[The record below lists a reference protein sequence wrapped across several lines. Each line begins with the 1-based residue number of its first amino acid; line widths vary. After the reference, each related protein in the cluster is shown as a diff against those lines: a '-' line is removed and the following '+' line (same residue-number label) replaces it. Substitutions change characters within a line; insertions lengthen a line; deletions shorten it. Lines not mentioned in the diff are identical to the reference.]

1 MISKIL
7 SFDWA
12 LWFFW
17 IMATTLGWLLGRF
30 ILPGIS
36 LVTSGFLVSVF
47 QWLVLQGRIFRPWR
61 WIIATTLGWTSG
73 YLIAL
78 FLLPPGLEV
87 LEGLVIGLITGIA
100 QWIILRSQVQ
110 WAGWWIIFSV
120 IGWVTGLTL
129 VPGIL
134 STGTMAGSLT
144 GLCLEILARFPK
156 RATPGRSPV

>member
-1 MISKIL
+1 
-7 SFDWA
+7 
-12 LWFFW
+12 
-17 IMATTLGWLLGRF
+17 MATTLGWLLGRF